1 VAFLDRFFLVVRRVG
16 VLERGL
22 VDGVVVG
29 VGSAGVL
36 SAGVGS
42 GVDGVDWVGV
52 DGVVSI
58 GCVSV
63 GLGDWAVPPG
73 ILDGVRPVC
82 GETGGIMLAIAA
94 IGKKRTASA
103 AIKLFRYM

>member
-1 VAFLDRFFLVVRRVG
+1 
-16 VLERGL
+16 
-22 VDGVVVG
+22 VG

-36 SAGVGS
+36 SVGVDS

-58 GCVSV
+58 GCADSV
-63 GLGDWAVPPG
+63 GLGDCAVLPG
-73 ILDGVRPVC
+73 LVAGVRV
-82 GETGGIMLAIAA
+82 TGGIMLAIAVM
-94 IGKKRTASA
+94 GKKRTARA

>member
-1 VAFLDRFFLVVRRVG
+1 MAFLDRFFLVVRRVG
-16 VLERGL
+16 VLELGL

-52 DGVVSI
+52 DGVVST
-58 GCVSV
+58 GCADSV
-63 GLGDWAVPPG
+63 GLGDWAVPLG
-73 ILDGVRPVC
+73 ILAGVRVV
-82 GETGGIMLAIAA
+82 GGIMLAIAA
-94 IGKKRTASA
+94 IGKKRTAKA

>member
-1 VAFLDRFFLVVRRVG
+1 VVFVAFLARFFLVVRRVG

-36 SAGVGS
+36 STGVGS
-42 GVDGVDWVGV
+42 GE
-52 DGVVSI
+52 DGVVSV
-58 GCVSV
+58 GCAVSV
-63 GLGDWAVPPG
+63 GWGDWAVPLG
-73 ILDGVRPVC
+73 ILAGVRVV
-82 GETGGIMLAIAA
+82 GGIMLAIAA